1 MNKLAEEIQ
10 KSSGDINSMVQK
22 LSAEQEGELRL
33 REQQIT
39 IREQNLAERKRVFN
53 EKKLNIE

>member
-33 REQQIT
+33 RE
-39 IREQNLAERKRVFN
+39 
-53 EKKLNIE
+53 